1 MRISLSLRKRTTD
14 QITEKVGYRFSLTA
28 LTPAS
33 ENIILD
39 SVVKISFPYLLFNY
53 YIDLQ
58 LYCIKLSLII

>member
-1 MRISLSLRKRTTD
+1 MRISLSLRKRTTN
-14 QITEKVGYRFSLTA
+14 QITENVGYRFSVTA
-28 LTPAS
+28 LTLAS

-39 SVVKISFPYLLFNY
+39 SVVKISFSLLFNY

>member
-14 QITEKVGYRFSLTA
+14 QITENVGYRFSVTA

-39 SVVKISFPYLLFNY
+39 SVVKISFSLLFNY